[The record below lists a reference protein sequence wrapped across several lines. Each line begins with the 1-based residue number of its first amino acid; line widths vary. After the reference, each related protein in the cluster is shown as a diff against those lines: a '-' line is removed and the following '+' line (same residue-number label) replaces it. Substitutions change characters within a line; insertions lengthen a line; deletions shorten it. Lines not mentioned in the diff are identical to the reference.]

1 LGDSDLVPTLQPKLS
16 VNLGQRPQKKVGN
29 GGKEWQPTQLGVSQ
43 AVAEA
48 EKSTAMAQV
57 GVGEKKDVKSVLQ
70 SFAMF
75 RYCLSCNIVAQ
86 NRRKH
91 SSFMFF
97 CYSLFLQ

>member
-1 LGDSDLVPTLQPKLS
+1 M
-16 VNLGQRPQKKVGN
+16 
-29 GGKEWQPTQLGVSQ
+29 W
-43 AVAEA
+43 
-48 EKSTAMAQV
+48 
-57 GVGEKKDVKSVLQ
+57 KDVKSVLQ